1 MWLGRAPGGAGAA
14 QRMGTGQHSGGARY
28 PLVLLGVFGVIWLIL
43 AIRPLYPQD
52 WLLENLL
59 VFISVPL
66 FVWGYR
72 RLRFSDLAYTCL
84 FVFLVLHEIGAHYTY
99 AEVPYDEWFHALT
112 GRSLNG
118 LLGWERNHY
127 DRIVH
132 FLYGLL
138 IFPLAWELHEQR
150 ASPVGLWRY
159 LLPTFFMWSH
169 GLVYEVVEMVAAW
182 IFGGELGM
190 AYLGTQGDIW
200 DAQKDAALAA
210 AGTLL
215 ALAVLVAHRRR
226 SAHHG

>member
-1 MWLGRAPGGAGAA
+1 MSTVQRREAA
-14 QRMGTGQHSGGARY
+14 TY
-28 PLVLLGVFGVIWLIL
+28 PLVLLGTFGIVWLGL

-52 WLLENLL
+52 WLLENLI
-59 VFISVPL
+59 VFIAVPL
-66 FVWGYR
+66 FAWGYR
-72 RLRFSDLAYTCL
+72 RLRFSNFAYTCL
-84 FVFLVLHEIGAHYTY
+84 FAFLVLHEIGAHYTY
-99 AEVPYDEWFHALT
+99 AEVPYDDWFRELT
-112 GRSLNG
+112 GRTLNG

-127 DRIVH
+127 DRVVH
-132 FLYGLL
+132 FLYGVL

-182 IFGGELGM
+182 IFGGDLGM
-190 AYLGTQGDIW
+190 AYLGTQGDVW

-215 ALAVLVAHRRR
+215 ALALLLAHQRRR
-226 SAHHG
+226 VRNG